1 MAQAILLSIVAG
13 IASALLSGILS
24 AGSVLGAVL
33 FFLAPLPLVI
43 VGIGWHPL
51 VAALGG
57 LIACTAVSAIFGP
70 RIALTFGAMVALPAW
85 LASEGVLRHF
95 ASGAVQGVADA
106 GRRLGAGMLLPL
118 AFYAALVTLVG
129 ALAISFDHQIFA
141 TLLVR
146 VVDQAFRT
154 LLSGQALPP
163 ETDLTRFAA
172 IYAGMVPPVFTTIL
186 SFALTISLWLAV
198 KITRKSGRLAFEPPP
213 LFLTWL
219 PREALFV
226 FVGCLALTYVPGW
239 LGFIGVVGTA
249 ALTFSFTLVGI
260 AVVHMK
266 TMGRTDRALLLGG
279 VWASILIFTLPALI
293 FAIVGAFDAVLD
305 FRRLR
310 GGGPSTPKS

>member
-1 MAQAILLSIVAG
+1 MAKAIVLSILAG
-13 IASALLSGILS
+13 VASALLSGILS

-33 FFLAPLPLVI
+33 FFLAPLPLI
-43 VGIGWHPL
+43 IAGIGWHPL
-51 VAALGG
+51 LAALGG
-57 LIACTAVSAIFGP
+57 ATACALVSAFFGP
-70 RIALTFGAMVALPAW
+70 RIAMTFGAMVALPAW
-85 LASEGVLRHF
+85 LLSEGVLRHF
-95 ASGAVQGVADA
+95 AGGAVRGVADA

-118 AFYAALVTLVG
+118 AFYAALVTLAG
-129 ALAISFDHQIFA
+129 ALAISFDHQHFA
-141 TLLVR
+141 ALLVR

-172 IYAGMVPPVFTTIL
+172 IYAGMVPPIFATIL

-198 KITRKSGRLAFEPPP
+198 KITAKSGQLPFEPPP
-213 LFLTWL
+213 VFLAWL

-226 FVGCLALTYVPGW
+226 FVGCLAMTYVPGW

-249 ALTFSFTLVGI
+249 ALTFAFALTGL
-260 AVVHMK
+260 AVVHRN
-266 TMGRTDRALLLGG
+266 TMGLSYRAMLLGG

-293 FAIVGAFDAVLD
+293 FAVVGALDAVFD

-310 GGGPSTPKS
+310 SGGPSNPNA